1 MPAAAP
7 LAVPGLLTVLGVV
20 LWPWLQPNPT
30 HTLLALGALSLIAL
44 VVGERGL
51 GWLATWAAALC
62 LGLTAPGLR
71 APGPLL
77 DGPVQLRGEV
87 VELRGGQAILQ
98 VSHLGPTPLTG
109 PVALSG
115 AGALTVGDRVSVRGE
130 ARPLRREALP
140 GEPDPVRDDLLR
152 GLRSGV
158 RAQSTLTLG
167 PHPGPTPPD
176 PFEHATHRGLL
187 RALAVGDRAGLDD
200 DTKALLRRTGT
211 THLVSVSGLHFVM
224 IAAMAS
230 GVVTALIRPLS
241 LLRPRGGLNRL
252 APLAGLGALLAFGA
266 LVGWPLPAV
275 RAAWMTAGVVAGQ
288 ATARGANPW
297 NLLGL
302 AALVMVVCEP
312 SAARSVSAWLSF
324 GAVVGM
330 LTVGAKLSRM
340 VPPDLPWLVK
350 GLAGALTTTLGATA
364 GTLPVSA
371 WIFQELSLSAPLA
384 NLVAI
389 PLTSIFAT
397 PGALLALGG
406 GGIVPLAIADGACEA
421 TILWLRLVDAPVA
434 HPAAGPLGAALIALA
449 CLSAR
454 RHGLA
459 GVLALCS
466 LLRLMPAEGLHVTFY
481 AIGQG
486 DAALVQLPG
495 YTALIDAGPPGD
507 EVLRALR
514 RAGIREVDELWVSH
528 PHPDHMGGALAVVE
542 GVKVGALR
550 VSRPPR
556 PDEVAYQDLWRAA
569 AMAGTPAHDL
579 THPPGHPALTV
590 LHPSPT
596 ERFDEVNDESITL
609 LLRHGAH
616 SLLFPGDVEAEGEA
630 ALLKAW
636 DTLGLGPITALKVAH
651 HGSRTSSDPALLA
664 RLQPLLAIFSC
675 GVDNR
680 FGHPHPEVVRR
691 YAASLQH
698 RTDRQGTLQLRSDG
712 QTMWRRSHL
721 PGRGFSPWASL
732 PPSTSR
738 GTAGSPTWR

>member
-1 MPAAAP
+1 MPSSAP
-7 LAVPGLLTVLGVV
+7 LLIPGLLTALGVV
-20 LWPWLQPNPT
+20 LWPWLQPNPA
-30 HTLLALGALSLIAL
+30 HTLLALGALALIAL
-44 VVGERGL
+44 AVGERGL

-87 VELRGGQAILQ
+87 VEVRGGRAILQ
-98 VSHLGPTPLTG
+98 VSQLGATPLTG
-109 PVALSG
+109 PVELSG
-115 AGALTVGDRVSVRGE
+115 GGDLRVGDRVSVRGE
-130 ARPLRREALP
+130 ARPLGREALP

-158 RAQSTLTLG
+158 RAQSTLVLG
-167 PHPGPTPPD
+167 AFPGPAPPD

-187 RALAVGDRAGLDD
+187 RALALGDRAGLDD

-230 GVVTALIRPLS
+230 GIVTALIRPLS
-241 LLRPRGGLNRL
+241 LLRPQGGLNRL
-252 APLAGLGALLAFGA
+252 APLAGLGALLAFGE
-266 LVGWPLPAV
+266 LVGWPIPAV
-275 RAAWMTAGVVAGQ
+275 RAGWMTAGVVAGQ

-302 AALVMVVCEP
+302 AAGVMVVCEP

-324 GAVVGM
+324 GAVIGM
-330 LTVGAKLSRM
+330 LTVGAKLGRM
-340 VPPDLPWLVK
+340 IPPDLPWLVK
-350 GLAGALTTTLGATA
+350 GLAGAVTTTLGATA
-364 GTLPVSA
+364 GTLPVSV
-371 WIFQELSLSAPLA
+371 WIFQELSLTAPLA

-406 GGIVPLAIADGACEA
+406 GGVLPLAIADGACEA
-421 TILWLRLVDAPVA
+421 TILWLRLIDAPVA
-434 HPAAGPLGAALIALA
+434 HPAAGPLGAALIVLA

-454 RHGLA
+454 HHGLA
-459 GVLALCS
+459 GVFALLS
-466 LLRLMPAEGLHVTFY
+466 LLRLLPAEGLHVTFF

-486 DAALVQLPG
+486 DAALIQLPG

-507 EVLRALR
+507 DVLRALR

-528 PHPDHMGGALAVVE
+528 PHPDHMGGAKDVVE
-542 GVKVGALR
+542 GLKVGALR
-550 VSRPPR
+550 ITRPPL
-556 PDEVAYQDLWRAA
+556 PDEAAFQDLWRAA
-569 AMAGTPAHDL
+569 ALAGTPARGL
-579 THPPGHPALTV
+579 EVPPGHPALTI
-590 LHPSPT
+590 LHPKPG
-596 ERFDEVNDESITL
+596 EHFDEVNDQSITL

-616 SLLFPGDVEAEGEA
+616 SLLFPGDVEAEAEA
-630 ALLKAW
+630 ALITTW
-636 DTLGLGPITALKVAH
+636 DKLGLGPITALKVAH

-680 FGHPHPEVVRR
+680 FGHPHPDVVRR

-721 PGRGFSPWASL
+721 PGRGFSVWSAL

-738 GTAGSPTWR
+738 